1 MGEKERVREGGK
13 RKRKRKR
20 ERIRVSKILYVING
34 SFRV

>member
-1 MGEKERVREGGK
+1 MGEKERVKEGG
-13 RKRKRKR
+13 KRKRKR